1 LNLRPATAAD
11 IPLIRTLAHRIW
23 RESYLGIISG
33 EQIEFM
39 LGWMYSAEQLASEFA
54 ACVPWELVEENG
66 EPIGFLSYKLEDDSR
81 VKLNK
86 LYLLPEHQHR
96 GHSRTLL
103 AHVCERARALGAR
116 EVRLQVNKRNARAI
130 AAYVKAGFQIASEA
144 VADIGHGFVMD
155 DFFMAKAV

>member
-1 LNLRPATAAD
+1 MNLRPATAAD

-23 RESYLGIISG
+23 RESYPGIISA

-39 LGWMYSAEQLASEFA
+39 LGWMYSAEQLTSEFT

-116 EVRLQVNKRNARAI
+116 EVWLQVNKRNTRAI
-130 AAYVKAGFQIASEA
+130 AAYVKVGFHIASEA

-155 DFFMAKAV
+155 DYFMVKAV